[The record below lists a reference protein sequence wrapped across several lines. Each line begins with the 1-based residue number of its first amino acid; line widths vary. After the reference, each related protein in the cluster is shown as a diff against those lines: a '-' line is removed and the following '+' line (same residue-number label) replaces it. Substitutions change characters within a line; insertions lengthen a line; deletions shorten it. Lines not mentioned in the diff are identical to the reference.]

1 MQAESSEHHSEE
13 EEVTEEQQQLAEA
26 HFQETNQLM
35 SITGQAVDDLTPTN
49 TPCVFITIG
58 GKRTVDLLD
67 SGSTS
72 TFIDQSFALKAN
84 CPLLPTT
91 HTQVQV
97 AGGGTLSSHS
107 VVPDCSFSIGK
118 HQFSHHFRAL
128 SLPGHD
134 VVLGC
139 DWMSQYSPVAFHFK
153 QQEFHMQATDGTA
166 IILPTC
172 SPTETAVDIE
182 PEQLCKLLDKG
193 ATGFIIQLHSLQLT
207 DKANQ
212 ELNADIT
219 LLLEQYGDVFEEPT
233 ELPPSRSC
241 DHRIPLVPDTN
252 PPQMRPY
259 RVPHKLKDELEKQ
272 IKHLLETKLIRPSH
286 SPYASQVILVKK
298 KDISWRLCIDFRKL
312 NAQTVKNKFPV
323 PVIEDLLDELH
334 GAKIFSKLD
343 LRSGYHQIRMHE
355 DDIHKTAFK
364 TYFGHFE
371 YVVMPFGL
379 SNAPATFQ
387 SLMND
392 TFSDHLRKFI
402 LVFFDDI
409 LVYGQTM
416 EEHLQ
421 HLHIALSLLRQ
432 HQLAAKM
439 SKCVFGVSHVEYLG
453 HVISAEGV
461 STDLAKISAIA
472 DWETPQSVT

>member
-1 MQAESSEHHSEE
+1 
-13 EEVTEEQQQLAEA
+13 
-26 HFQETNQLM
+26 
-35 SITGQAVDDLTPTN
+35 
-49 TPCVFITIG
+49 
-58 GKRTVDLLD
+58 
-67 SGSTS
+67 
-72 TFIDQSFALKAN
+72 
-84 CPLLPTT
+84 
-91 HTQVQV
+91 
-97 AGGGTLSSHS
+97 
-107 VVPDCSFSIGK
+107 
-118 HQFSHHFRAL
+118 
-128 SLPGHD
+128 
-134 VVLGC
+134 
-139 DWMSQYSPVAFHFK
+139 
-153 QQEFHMQATDGTA
+153 
-166 IILPTC
+166 
-172 SPTETAVDIE
+172 VDIE

-193 ATGFIIQLHSLQLT
+193 ATGFIIQLHSLQLS
-207 DKANQ
+207 DKENQ

-233 ELPPSRSC
+233 ELPPSRSY

-286 SPYASQVILVKK
+286 SPYVSLVLLVKK
-298 KDISWRLCIDFRKL
+298 IDISWRLCIDFRKL
-312 NAQTVKNKFPV
+312 NAQTIKNKFPV

-334 GAKIFSKLD
+334 GAKILSKHD

-392 TFSDHLRKFI
+392 IFSDHLRKFI

-409 LVYGQTM
+409 LVYSQTM

-453 HVISAEGV
+453 HVISAKGV
-461 STDLAKISAIA
+461 STDPAKISAII
-472 DWETPQSVT
+472 DWETPQSVTQLRSFLGLAGYYRCFIKHFGIICRPLHDLLKKGNFHWI